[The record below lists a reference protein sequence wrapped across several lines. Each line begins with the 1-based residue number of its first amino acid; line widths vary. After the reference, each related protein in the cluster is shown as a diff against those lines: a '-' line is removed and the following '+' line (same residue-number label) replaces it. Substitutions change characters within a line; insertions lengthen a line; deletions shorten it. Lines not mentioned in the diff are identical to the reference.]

1 MLWKVTFKWIYY
13 YIDRIYQVIT
23 IFKWQLLESSMYVII
38 FNIQNVNILSLTNAN
53 KTYFCR
59 IDSFILP
66 LYGN

>member
-13 YIDRIYQVIT
+13 YIDTTLDIGKIQ
-23 IFKWQLLESSMYVII
+23 SSMYVII
-38 FNIQNVNILSLTNAN
+38 FNIQNVNVLSRGNAN

-59 IDSFILP
+59 IDSFIMP